1 MTGREGT
8 LKGASQLWASAK
20 ESSAI
25 EENIQGI
32 LGAVTKLPLKYWK
45 PGMFFVGAEDRELF
59 ELTGGRFPAKKITR
73 KTHPIYSL
81 KALPGNVGFKVCP
94 CSSGAPFNQ
103 KTYRYISRDCRLAH
117 TGHVM
122 DRNSYLVDRGIFNIP
137 RSVAIR
143 LRFRGVVP
151 CECLKVGRTG
161 K

>member
-1 MTGREGT
+1 MAGQEGT
-8 LKGASQLWASAK
+8 LTDGRQLWASPG

-25 EENIQGI
+25 EGNIRRI

-45 PGMFFVGAEDRELF
+45 PGMFFVGAGDRELY
-59 ELTGGRFPAKKITR
+59 ELTEGRFPGKPVNW

-122 DRNSYLVDRGIFNIP
+122 DRNSYLVERGIFNIP

-151 CECLKVGRTG
+151 GECLKVGRTG